1 MKILFVYVIYRRK
14 VNGRVGNNLK
24 ILLLN
29 LYNWIAKILK
39 ILLLYSLKR
48 IAKNLKIIAYKFMK
62 KWKNKLT

>member
-1 MKILFVYVIYRRK
+1 M
-14 VNGRVGNNLK
+14 K

-62 KWKNKLT
+62 